1 MNRWNI
7 PDWLEREVLARDL
20 NCVYCGVDFSKM
32 AGKKRG
38 SQPSWEHIVNDE
50 RIINRENIAR
60 CCISCNASKGAK
72 ELAAWLSS
80 GYCARR
86 GINKETVAEVV
97 RRVLS
102 YPPLSVSSK

>member
-1 MNRWNI
+1 VNRWNI

-20 NCVYCGVDFSKM
+20 NCVYCGVEFSKT
-32 AGKKRG
+32 AGKEKG
-38 SQPSWEHIVNDE
+38 SRPSWEHIVNDE

-72 ELAAWLSS
+72 ELAVWLSS

-86 GINKETVAEVV
+86 GINKETVAEIV
-97 RRVLS
+97 RRALS
-102 YPPLSVSSK
+102 NPPSAVSN